1 MCIFLNTKKGT
12 VKMKKLTVIFLAIC
26 MIATLFSVVACNDDN
41 YDEHEE
47 TPDITDGP
55 LDLDTQGGAV
65 TAPPSEA
72 DSEDNAY
79 INAAPANDEQ
89 GWGALTPRP

>member
-1 MCIFLNTKKGT
+1 
-12 VKMKKLTVIFLAIC
+12 MKKITLILLALC
-26 MIATLFSVVACNDDN
+26 MTAMLFTAVSCGEDPYEN
-41 YDEHEE
+41 YEE
-47 TPDITDGP
+47 TPEVTGGA

-65 TAPPSEA
+65 TAPPSE
-72 DSEDNAY
+72 EDTEGNAY

>member
-1 MCIFLNTKKGT
+1 MNISERSY
-12 VKMKKLTVIFLAIC
+12 KMKKITLILLALCITA
-26 MIATLFSVVACNDDN
+26 MLFSAVACNDDPYDN
-41 YDEHEE
+41 YEE
-47 TPDITDGP
+47 TPRVTEGDGP

-65 TAPPSEA
+65 TAPPSD

-89 GWGALTPRP
+89 GWGELTPRT

>member
-1 MCIFLNTKKGT
+1 
-12 VKMKKLTVIFLAIC
+12 MKKFTAIILALILALSALT
-26 MIATLFSVVACNDDN
+26 MVACGNDN

-47 TPDITDGP
+47 TPNVTGNDGP
-55 LDLDTQGGAV
+55 LDLESQGGAV
-65 TAPPSEA
+65 TAPAA

-89 GWGALTPRP
+89 GWGELTPRP

>member
-1 MCIFLNTKKGT
+1 
-12 VKMKKLTVIFLAIC
+12 MKKFTAIILALILALSALT
-26 MIATLFSVVACNDDN
+26 MVACGDDN

-47 TPDITDGP
+47 TPNVTDGNDGP
-55 LDLDTQGGAV
+55 LDLESQGGAV
-65 TAPPSEA
+65 TAPAA

-89 GWGALTPRP
+89 GWGELTPRP